1 MPTPL
6 PPHEEQQFH
15 FLLFTAVERYTERLE
30 QRCGGPTA
38 ALLRLRRDPEGD
50 GIWLTQ
56 FAQAI
61 FNDFLLN
68 NAAGACFILQALV
81 LQPIPVLPN
90 ANPSIDAHLQA
101 LALAAFAQAL
111 RAKTE
116 ESLERNAVFEPDP
129 IQAGA

>member
-1 MPTPL
+1 MPSPL
-6 PPHEEQQFH
+6 PPHEEKQFH

-30 QRCGGPTA
+30 QRCGGSTA
-38 ALLRLRRDPEGD
+38 ALLRLRSDPEGD

-68 NAAGACFILQALV
+68 NAAGACFILQALI
-81 LQPIPVLPN
+81 LQPIPVFPN

-101 LALAAFAQAL
+101 LALTAFARVL